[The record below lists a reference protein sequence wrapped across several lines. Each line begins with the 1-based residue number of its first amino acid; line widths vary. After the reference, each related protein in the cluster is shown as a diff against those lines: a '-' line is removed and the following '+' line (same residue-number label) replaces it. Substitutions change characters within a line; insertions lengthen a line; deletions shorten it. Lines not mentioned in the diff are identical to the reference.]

1 MHDNGARVPV
11 RKLQLDVAKRRREAG
26 HDLVD
31 EIVARGALLLRV
43 VEPNSNRHAYVALY
57 TMLESIDDNVQEH
70 APQTAQ

>member
-43 VEPNSNRHAYVALY
+43 VEPNSNRHAYFALY
-57 TMLESIDDNVQEH
+57 TVLVSIDDNVQEH